1 MEPEDTHFYLVDS
14 RQSVFLADGT
24 QLKLRPQSYQVFEF
38 LVDHAHTIVSKEQL
52 LRSVWGSVSVTEDSV
67 TQCIADI
74 RRVLGSDH
82 RHLLQTV
89 PKKGYYLSLK
99 NNPSAKPVVQK
110 TNVLASRTEPP
121 SSSSGSVPIVQ
132 SAHSPV
138 ENDNKSDTIGFSLRR
153 RDAVLAAAALLVF
166 TIVLAPLL
174 ANVFNNEFTGQNN
187 GHGTGPSIAVLPF
200 SLNAPDESTNYFSE
214 GISSDITIA
223 LSRFADLR
231 VLSAHTAT
239 VAQANDDL
247 LMTTLVDFD
256 PQYTLSGSVRKTENR
271 IKLNVELTDFKDG
284 RLLWSQQYNE
294 IIEDVFVLQETVA
307 RKVAT
312 HLSVSLTEIETA
324 KIYNKPTDNM
334 EAYDYLLLAQSKL
347 RRRNRFDNYEAR
359 ELLRKVVELDDKYT
373 QAYIDLGYTYLE
385 EAMLGYSE
393 WPDAALTEATNLAQ
407 KAVQLDSNHPKAIG
421 FLARVYFRQDK
432 FDLSMAELER
442 ALELNPND
450 PELYVLKGLVQ
461 SRQGNISEAIDNLE
475 YARLFDPEVQSGWSE
490 LGGLYF
496 LNRQLDEAI
505 LTLERGLAQ
514 IPHLTFVHVWLVA
527 AYVESGKMVEAR
539 QAAGRLRR
547 WSPFFDIISFSKYSL
562 FYSES
567 QKQRVIEAFS
577 KIEI

>member
-1 MEPEDTHFYLVDS
+1 
-14 RQSVFLADGT
+14 
-24 QLKLRPQSYQVFEF
+24 
-38 LVDHAHTIVSKEQL
+38 
-52 LRSVWGSVSVTEDSV
+52 
-67 TQCIADI
+67 
-74 RRVLGSDH
+74 
-82 RHLLQTV
+82 
-89 PKKGYYLSLK
+89 
-99 NNPSAKPVVQK
+99 
-110 TNVLASRTEPP
+110 
-121 SSSSGSVPIVQ
+121 
-132 SAHSPV
+132 
-138 ENDNKSDTIGFSLRR
+138 
-153 RDAVLAAAALLVF
+153 
-166 TIVLAPLL
+166 
-174 ANVFNNEFTGQNN
+174 
-187 GHGTGPSIAVLPF
+187 
-200 SLNAPDESTNYFSE
+200 
-214 GISSDITIA
+214 
-223 LSRFADLR
+223 
-231 VLSAHTAT
+231 
-239 VAQANDDL
+239 
-247 LMTTLVDFD
+247 
-256 PQYTLSGSVRKTENR
+256 
-271 IKLNVELTDFKDG
+271 
-284 RLLWSQQYNE
+284 
-294 IIEDVFVLQETVA
+294 
-307 RKVAT
+307 
-312 HLSVSLTEIETA
+312 
-324 KIYNKPTDNM
+324 
-334 EAYDYLLLAQSKL
+334 
-347 RRRNRFDNYEAR
+347 
-359 ELLRKVVELDDKYT
+359 
-373 QAYIDLGYTYLE
+373 
-385 EAMLGYSE
+385 MLGYSE